1 MAFHAGD
8 FFASLRVRPYRL
20 SPSSLLP
27 LHPQIIFEDS
37 ARGRLL
43 QQLGFNADQVQA
55 ELDKATAAAAAAE
68 AAEEPP
74 AAGVDAAA
82 VFGGDEVDG
91 AVAEAT
97 EALKLDDDNT
107 PPPAPPA
114 GSAPAQAT
122 PPAPIE
128 MDESVKRALVVGN
141 FPAAVEGC
149 FQRGQLADA
158 LLLASCGGAELWEQ
172 TRDRYFKREAAKRPE
187 FLNIVTAIITSKLS
201 DLVTSS
207 HLADWR
213 ETLAILR

>member
-1 MAFHAGD
+1 M
-8 FFASLRVRPYRL
+8 
-20 SPSSLLP
+20 
-27 LHPQIIFEDS
+27 
-37 ARGRLL
+37 
-43 QQLGFNADQVQA
+43 QA

-74 AAGVDAAA
+74 AAGADAAA
-82 VFGGDEVDG
+82 VFGSDEVDG

-97 EALKLDDDNT
+97 EALKLDDNT
-107 PPPAPPA
+107 PPPAPPV
-114 GSAPAQAT
+114 GSAPT